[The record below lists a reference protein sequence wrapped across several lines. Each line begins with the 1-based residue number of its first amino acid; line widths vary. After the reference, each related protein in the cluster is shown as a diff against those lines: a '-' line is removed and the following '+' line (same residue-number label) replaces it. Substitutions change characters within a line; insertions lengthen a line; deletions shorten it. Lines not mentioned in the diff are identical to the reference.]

1 MDKIKVLLLE
11 PNQNIRNTISNT
23 LKNLWFEILVH
34 TSPDVGDAVNKVKKD
49 VYDIIVSEYD
59 LWKWVKTGQQF
70 LEQIRIDL
78 KIPWSTGFIMTT
90 TERYR
95 SKVLSALEYWPDEYL
110 LKPFK
115 ASDVSDRLIKVIDKK
130 KYFEQVYICMYR
142 QNYQEALKECDS
154 LNKSNKY
161 PMDTIRLQ
169 LLCYLKLEDYE
180 SIKKLYRDI
189 LQNTSVEV
197 ISKFIWLR
205 YAYSKALF
213 HLWQYIE
220 AEEISRQIKEENPN
234 FLENYK
240 LLADILHAERKDE
253 DSIFILKEAVDL
265 SPLNMERQKKLWE
278 IALLSWD
285 YDTSRE
291 SLESLLLYGK
301 NSCVHTIED
310 YANLAHIESQLW
322 NYDEALKILW
332 DGFETF
338 QKESSTKL
346 VTAVLESQVFAK
358 RWDIVSSRLAFEV
371 ALNEYKNHPELSM
384 SPTTQLYFGVE
395 CLEHGE
401 VNLWKKMISEGI
413 KDWERKDAIKKHLK
427 RTLRGEETLK
437 QFDTYI
443 QELSHD
449 GYTVYES
456 AMEKVKSW
464 DWKKAISLLR
474 QQAFNEPNN
483 PTSYYDLAKFSFVYI
498 EKKLEQ
504 IYDNDIEFDKLFF
517 EAEDFLKKAN
527 ALVSWKNKEKYQKE
541 EMIIKLIMQ
550 RILKKR
556 IEIKEKKSKLTP
568 ELKTGD
574 EGLDDILPDIML

>member
-1 MDKIKVLLLE
+1 MDKIKVLLLD
-11 PNQNIRNTISNT
+11 PSPNIRNTISST
-23 LKNLWFEILVH
+23 LKNLWFDISVH
-34 TSPDVGDAVNKVKKD
+34 TSPDVGDAVNKVKNN

-59 LWKWVKTGQQF
+59 LWKSARTGQQF

-115 ASDVSDRLIKVIDKK
+115 ASDISDRLMRVIDKK
-130 KYFEQVYICMYR
+130 NYFEWVYNAIYE
-142 QNYQEALKECDS
+142 QNYQDALRECEK
-154 LNKSNKY
+154 LKKSNKY

-180 SIKKLYRDI
+180 SIKKLYHDI
-189 LQNTSVEV
+189 SQNTSVEV
-197 ISKFIWLR
+197 ISKFVWLR

-213 HLWQYIE
+213 HLWQYSQ
-220 AEEISRQIKEENPN
+220 AEEVSRQIKEENPN

-253 DSIFILKEAVDL
+253 DSIFILKEAVAL

-278 IALLSWD
+278 VALLSGD
-285 YDTSRE
+285 YDTSRA
-291 SLESLLLYGK
+291 SLEALLNHGK
-301 NSCVHTIED
+301 NSIVHTIDD

-322 NYDEALKILW
+322 NYDEALKILG

-338 QKESSTKL
+338 QKEPSTKL
-346 VTAVLESQVFAK
+346 VTAVMESQVFAK
-358 RWDIVSSRLAFEV
+358 KWDMESSKSAFQV
-371 ALNEYKNHPELSM
+371 ALDEYKNNPDLSI
-384 SPTTQLYFGVE
+384 SPTTQLYFGAE

-401 VNLWKKMISEGI
+401 LDLWKKMISEGI
-413 KDWERKDAIKKHLK
+413 KDGERKDAVEKHLK

-443 QELSHD
+443 QNLSHD
-449 GYTVYES
+449 GQTVYES

-474 QQAFNEPNN
+474 QQALNEPNN
-483 PTSYYDLAKFSFVYI
+483 PTSYYDLSKFSFVYI

-527 ALVSWKNKEKYQKE
+527 TLVPWENQEKYQKE
-541 EMIIKLIMQ
+541 QMIIKLIMQ
-550 RILKKR
+550 RVLKKR
-556 IEIKEKKSKLTP
+556 REIKEKKRKLTP
-568 ELKTGD
+568 DLKTGD
-574 EGLDDILPDIML
+574 EGLDDILPDVML